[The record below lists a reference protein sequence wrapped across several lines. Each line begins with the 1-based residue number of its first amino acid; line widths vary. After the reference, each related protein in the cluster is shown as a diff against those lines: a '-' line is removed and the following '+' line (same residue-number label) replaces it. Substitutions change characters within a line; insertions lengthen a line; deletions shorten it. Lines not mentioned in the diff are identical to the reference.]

1 MGLCHSCG
9 VEHLGKCPKS
19 IWGNHMRKKVICNKA
34 RESCCCINKELAELL
49 GLPINQWK
57 TKGMDGKMHLHS
69 NPDFTSD
76 PRLVIREMQKREDW
90 DAFLAYLYIH
100 QTEDSG
106 MEAMAKYTTD
116 TTGRL
121 EQAARDFLTAQKEA
135 T

>member
-1 MGLCHSCG
+1 MD
-9 VEHLGKCPKS
+9 
-19 IWGNHMRKKVICNKA
+19 
-34 RESCCCINKELAELL
+34 INKELAGLL
-49 GLPINQWK
+49 GIPINQWK

-76 PRLVIREMQKREDW
+76 SGKIELLRLMMEREDW

-106 MEAMAKYTTD
+106 MEAMAKYITD

-121 EQAARDFLTAQKEA
+121 AQAALEWLQKEKV
-135 T
+135 

>member
-1 MGLCHSCG
+1 
-9 VEHLGKCPKS
+9 
-19 IWGNHMRKKVICNKA
+19 
-34 RESCCCINKELAELL
+34 
-49 GLPINQWK
+49 
-57 TKGMDGKMHLHS
+57 
-69 NPDFTSD
+69 
-76 PRLVIREMQKREDW
+76 MQKREDW